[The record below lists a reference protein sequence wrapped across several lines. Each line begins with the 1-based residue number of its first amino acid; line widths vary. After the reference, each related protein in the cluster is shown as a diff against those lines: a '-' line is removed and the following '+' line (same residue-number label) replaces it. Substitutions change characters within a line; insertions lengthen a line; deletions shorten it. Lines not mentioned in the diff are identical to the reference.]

1 MYNDI
6 EDEEFNTLI
15 SQLAGQAQPS
25 SEVGTPAAQS
35 QSVYTPPPAAADPM
49 YQQKVGKREFG
60 FGDIAMLGGI
70 LASLATKKP
79 GIAGALAGQY
89 GGAVMQD
96 SARRDAQNADIER
109 FNAKLASEND
119 PLDRWQKEQAAK
131 LGAANVEA
139 RNAETE
145 VQRSREDRMARLAA
159 DEADPES
166 PLNQAK
172 LTYQQK
178 LADIELNQR
187 KALGEASTAEKI
199 RVLAEAGKYK
209 GGRGAGK
216 GSAAP
221 KPVSATKE
229 LAEYKA
235 RAELERLQS
244 GDAPQA
250 GMTAAQQAAKEKR
263 DALRVPFDG
272 YVVADD
278 ALWDATVLTPN
289 IREKLRAS
297 DAQLATADD
306 ALREMADIRKQ
317 YGGESAMFGDAEA
330 VGRYNTAK
338 SKLSAAIG
346 EIKNIGVVSPTEM
359 AVINDENIPTLDKSP
374 RDMLNKAFGDNKLG
388 LLEGTRKGIQ
398 AARYNTAKRYGL
410 APDTSAGA
418 GKQTA
423 PSSGTVTMVSP
434 SGKQGTVSQ
443 DQVEALK
450 AKGFKVI
457 Q

>member
-1 MYNDI
+1 MYQQDDK
-6 EDEEFNTLI
+6 EDEDFNSLI
-15 SQLAGQAQPS
+15 SELAGS
-25 SEVGTPAAQS
+25 GEAAPTR
-35 QSVYTPPPAAADPM
+35 QSVYTPPPAAAEPA
-49 YQQKVGKREFG
+49 YQQKIGAREFG
-60 FGDIAMLGGI
+60 VGDIAMLGGI
-70 LASLATKKP
+70 LASLVAKKP

-109 FNAKLASEND
+109 FNAKLANEND

-139 RNAETE
+139 RTAETE
-145 VQRSREDRMARLAA
+145 VQRSREDRMAQLAA

-199 RVLAEAGKYK
+199 KQLAEAAKYAR
-209 GGRGAGK
+209 GRGAGAGAGK
-216 GSAAP
+216 GPAAP

-244 GDAPQA
+244 GDAPQT

-263 DALRVPFDG
+263 DALHVPFEG

-289 IREKLRAS
+289 IREIGRAH
-297 DAQLATADD
+297 
-306 ALREMADIRKQ
+306 
-317 YGGESAMFGDAEA
+317 
-330 VGRYNTAK
+330 V
-338 SKLSAAIG
+338 
-346 EIKNIGVVSPTEM
+346 
-359 AVINDENIPTLDKSP
+359 
-374 RDMLNKAFGDNKLG
+374 
-388 LLEGTRKGIQ
+388 
-398 AARYNTAKRYGL
+398 
-410 APDTSAGA
+410 
-418 GKQTA
+418 
-423 PSSGTVTMVSP
+423 
-434 SGKQGTVSQ
+434 
-443 DQVEALK
+443 
-450 AKGFKVI
+450 
-457 Q
+457 